1 MFFLGSMKKAL
12 AAILLSLFA
21 FIPFNM
27 SANQQIDLSD
37 QQKEEIRTRVK
48 QKIEAFLLNLTYI
61 ANADKEIQDNA
72 IKATL
77 ALFPYTL
84 SDVNDNPTCY
94 NGVTMQT
101 LSARKDKHGRPVKP
115 RPILM
120 RRYLD
125 NLRGMP
131 YNKVEIIRVG
141 VIYVDQIEKVDD
153 GRYQAIG
160 RYSQEFSGYQDG
172 RLIYRDRTSKI
183 VKTYIDYIDDG
194 SDTGSWNVLLGDM
207 CTQVVSKTN

>member
-1 MFFLGSMKKAL
+1 MKKAL

-37 QQKEEIRTRVK
+37 QQKEEIRTRVN

-77 ALFPYTL
+77 ALFLGNGGPYTL
-84 SDVNDNPTCY
+84 YDVNDNPTSY

-194 SDTGSWNVLLGDM
+194 SDNGYWNVLLGDM

>member
-1 MFFLGSMKKAL
+1 MKKAL
-12 AAILLSLFA
+12 AAILLLLFA

-37 QQKEEIRTRVK
+37 QQKEEMRLRVQ
-48 QKIEAFLLNLTYI
+48 QKIEAFLLNLEFI
-61 ANADKEIQDNA
+61 ANADRNTQDDA

-77 ALFPYTL
+77 ALFWGNGGPYTL
-84 SDVNDNPTCY
+84 YDLDDNPITQD
-94 NGVTMQT
+94 GVTMQT
-101 LSARKDKHGRPVKP
+101 LSTRKNKNGKPVYH

-141 VIYVDQIEKVDD
+141 VIHIDQIEKVGD

-160 RYSQEFSGYQDG
+160 RYCQEFSGYQDG
-172 RLIYRDRTSKI
+172 QLIYRDITSKI
-183 VKTYIDYIDDG
+183 VKTSIDYIDDG
-194 SDTGSWNVLLGDM
+194 SDNGSWNVLLGDM
-207 CTQVVSKTN
+207 CTQTVSETN

>member
-1 MFFLGSMKKAL
+1 MRLRV
-12 AAILLSLFA
+12 
-21 FIPFNM
+21 
-27 SANQQIDLSD
+27 
-37 QQKEEIRTRVK
+37 QQKID
-48 QKIEAFLLNLTYI
+48 AFLLYLELI
-61 ANADKEIQDNA
+61 ANADKDTQDNA

-77 ALFPYTL
+77 ALFLGNGGPYTL
-84 SDVNDNPTCY
+84 YDVNDNPTSY

-153 GRYQAIG
+153 GRYLAIG

-194 SDTGSWNVLLGDM
+194 SDNGYWNVLLGDM

>member
-1 MFFLGSMKKAL
+1 MKKAL

-37 QQKEEIRTRVK
+37 QQKEEMRLRVQ
-48 QKIEAFLLNLTYI
+48 QKIEAFLLNLEFI
-61 ANADKEIQDNA
+61 ANADRNTQDDA

-77 ALFPYTL
+77 ALFWGNGGPYTMY
-84 SDVNDNPTCY
+84 DAYDNPIPR

-101 LSARKDKHGRPVKP
+101 ALTRKNKNGKPTYNRPV
-115 RPILM
+115 LM
-120 RRYLD
+120 TQYL
-125 NLRGMP
+125 NRLRGMP
-131 YNKVEIIRVG
+131 YNKVEITRVG
-141 VIYVDQIEKVDD
+141 VIHIDQIEKVDD

-160 RYSQEFSGYQDG
+160 RYCQEFSGYQDG
-172 RLIYRDRTSKI
+172 QLIYRDITSKI
-183 VKTYIDYIDDG
+183 VKTYIDFIDDG
-194 SDTGSWNVLLGDM
+194 SDKGSWNVLLGDM